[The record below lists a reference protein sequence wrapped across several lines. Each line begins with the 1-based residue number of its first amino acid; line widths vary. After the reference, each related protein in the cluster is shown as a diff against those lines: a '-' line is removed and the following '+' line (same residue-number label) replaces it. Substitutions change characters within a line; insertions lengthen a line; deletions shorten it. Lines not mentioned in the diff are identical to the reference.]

1 MRAYHLGGFSCCR
14 AWSLG
19 QAGFSSC
26 GKRTQQLWHMDFA
39 PPRHME
45 SSQTRDRTCFSCIG
59 RWILNHWTTREVLF
73 FHSYPN
79 FPKIHAFYYV
89 IILMKRFFNVSAEK
103 ESCFLFP
110 SVCTFSNSILFQRL
124 KCSFFSVPGLGGS
137 PGVGNGNPLQYYC
150 LENQSHG
157 QRTLVGYSPWGRRCA
172 RAHARLHTHTHTELI
187 YNVMLV
193 SGVL

>member
-1 MRAYHLGGFSCCR
+1 MRYAGYHLGGFSCCR

-26 GKRTQQLWHMDFA
+26 GKRTQQLCHMGFA

-59 RWILNHWTTREVLF
+59 RWILNHWTTREGLF

-89 IILMKRFFNVSAEK
+89 IILMKRFFNASAEK
-103 ESCFLFP
+103 ESFFLLP
-110 SVCTFSNSILFQRL
+110 SVCTFGNSILFP
-124 KCSFFSVPGLGGS
+124 KIKMFFFFFFFFSSWVGRIPWSRKWQPSPVLLPGKSIPWTEAPGG
-137 PGVGNGNPLQYYC
+137 LQSMRSQMC
-150 LENQSHG
+150 
-157 QRTLVGYSPWGRRCA
+157 TCTCPCA
-172 RAHARLHTHTHTELI
+172 RTHTHTHTQ
-187 YNVMLV
+187 
-193 SGVL
+193 S